1 MADVQR
7 TLIIAKPDAVQRGLT
22 GEIIRRLESR
32 GLKLVALTFRVI
44 DAKLAAQHY
53 AEHQGKGF
61 YEGLVSYIGSG
72 PSAIAVFEGGDAI
85 AAARATI
92 GSTNPVAATPGTIR
106 GDFALQVGRNLV
118 HGSDSPDSA
127 AREVALFFED
137 GEITSWDRDIDT
149 WIVE

>member
-32 GLKLVALTFRVI
+32 GLKLVALKFRVI
-44 DAKLAAQHY
+44 DAQLAARHY

-61 YEGLVSYIGSG
+61 YEGLVNYIGSS
-72 PSAIAVFEGGDAI
+72 PSAIAVFQGSDAI

-106 GDFALQVGRNLV
+106 GDFGLEVGRNLV

-127 AREVALFFED
+127 AREVSLFFED
-137 GEITSWDRDIDT
+137 GEITSWDRDLDT

>member
-32 GLKLVALTFRVI
+32 GLKLVALKFRVI
-44 DAKLAAQHY
+44 DAQLAAQHY

-72 PSAIAVFEGGDAI
+72 PSAIAVFEGSDAI

-106 GDFALQVGRNLV
+106 GDFGLHVGRNLV

-127 AREVALFFED
+127 GREVSLFFDD
-137 GEITSWDRDIDT
+137 GEITSWTRDIDA